1 MENEQECGDDYHFTL
16 SDADAAALIEGLQR
30 RVPRA
35 MLEQCGYWAIKT
47 WTHRN
52 GAGPANGYNRY
63 MTDEQFDALAAK
75 YGVKVEE
82 EET

>member
-1 MENEQECGDDYHFTL
+1 MVTIIISLFRRRRRRADRGATAQGAQGDARAVWL
-16 SDADAAALIEGLQR
+16 S
-30 RVPRA
+30 
-35 MLEQCGYWAIKT
+35 AIKT